1 MTKPWRVHLANSAI
15 VHVDLVPGN
24 PELVVAW
31 AQDGM
36 AAVYDLERGNVYGT
50 ANFALPDGHAERW
63 TYLQGFRLPH
73 VARWS
78 HACKPP
84 VHVWSIGKHAI
95 IHTGD
100 ASFMLYTGPDERPKT
115 LTFDIEPDAFAVDA
129 AAQIVAVLDSKGAL
143 LIGKIGGAI
152 KTIKPGLQPADDL
165 HLLLQMSPRTHRLV
179 ASDGTRLVVMD
190 GGKVSSRRDL
200 HYACSSLAL
209 SPDGTRL
216 MTYDADSGVLRMYD
230 PDGLKLTHQRF
241 AIDVLSASDERQLV
255 GFAELPPVNAALSA
269 LGLDDN
275 GRFAF
280 AVFGQVCGA
289 HISHLTP
296 TDTAAVVAPPS
307 TVDARK
313 NASAQPLKTV
323 AAPASAPKPA
333 DSKTNA
339 GSSFAS
345 SPESKKSDPPAS

>member
-24 PELVVAW
+24 PELVAAW
-31 AQDGM
+31 ALDGV
-36 AAVYDLERGNVYGT
+36 AAVYDLERGNAYGAAT
-50 ANFALPDGHAERW
+50 FTLPAGHAERW
-63 TYLQGFRLPH
+63 AYLQAFKLPH

-78 HACKPP
+78 HACNLP
-84 VHVWSIGKHAI
+84 VHVWSSAKHAVI
-95 IHTGD
+95 YTGD
-100 ASFMLYTGPDERPKT
+100 ATFTLCAGPDDRPKT
-115 LTFDIEPDAFAVDA
+115 LTFDVVPDAFAVDA
-129 AAQIVAVLDSKGAL
+129 AAQIVVALDSKGAL
-143 LIGKIGGAI
+143 LIGKIGGVI
-152 KTIKPGLQPADDL
+152 KTLKPGLQPTHDL
-165 HLLLQMSPRTHRLV
+165 RLLLQMSPRTHRLV
-179 ASDGTRLVVMD
+179 ASDGTRLVVID

-269 LGLDDN
+269 LALDDN

-289 HISHLTP
+289 HISHLTATETPP
-296 TDTAAVVAPPS
+296 TVTPTPAGDTHKP
-307 TVDARK
+307 T
-313 NASAQPLKTV
+313 
-323 AAPASAPKPA
+323 PASAI
-333 DSKTNA
+333 KT
-339 GSSFAS
+339 
-345 SPESKKSDPPAS
+345 PSDPPKS